1 MEKETKLLECILQT
15 GSHVSYRLHRTFK
28 DNRYLYF
35 LMEVCLGGDLRT
47 ALHRNGRFDNAS
59 ARFLVACVADGLH
72 HLHSLGII
80 YRDLKPENVVID
92 SRGYAKLAR
101 FLVLR

>member
-1 MEKETKLLECILQT
+1 MK
-15 GSHVSYRLHRTFK
+15 SSRLYRTFK
-28 DNRYLYF
+28 DKKYLYL

-47 ALHRNGRFDNAS
+47 LLNRNGRFENTET
-59 ARFLVACVADGLH
+59 RFIVACIVEGLH

-92 SRGYAKLAR
+92 SKGYAKLASSTASTKR
-101 FLVLR
+101 LTRYFNRLR